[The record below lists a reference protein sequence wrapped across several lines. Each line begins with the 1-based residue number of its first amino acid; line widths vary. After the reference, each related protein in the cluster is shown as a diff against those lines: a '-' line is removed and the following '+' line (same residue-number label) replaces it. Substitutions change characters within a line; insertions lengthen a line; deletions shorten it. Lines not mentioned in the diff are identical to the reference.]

1 MIAFSKV
8 SAIPFHLLTFT
19 CGPTVSSAQAV
30 AAAEKEMLWLRL
42 LRVEAAIVILRCFY
56 VLSITCRGQQSV
68 I

>member
-42 LRVEAAIVILRCFY
+42 LRVEAAIVI
-56 VLSITCRGQQSV
+56 SV
-68 I
+68 VFTS